1 MGEQAKEVARHRQAQ
16 AQSIRMTVL
25 ENKLS
30 NNQTIPCDGKQ
41 R

>member
-16 AQSIRMTVL
+16 AHSIRMSVL
-25 ENKLS
+25 ENNLT
-30 NNQTIPCDGKQ
+30 NNQAMPCDGKQ